1 MRADAAAPAGGD
13 RREEAVLEYLR
24 GTRELVEA
32 QRAVLLGYLGAAA
45 PAPPGAQAPGPVE
58 ARPHGLLTDGG
69 AAPVAVPVP
78 AAAEPVPV
86 PAATEAAAPRTA
98 GEVMD
103 AVLEVVHTR
112 TGYPR
117 DMLDPELDLEADLSI
132 DSIKRVEIIGAL
144 ADRIGLPREPGGSTG
159 SAVEELSRIKT
170 LRGIVDWIVAR
181 AVPGSPTAAATVGP
195 EPEPGPEPPA
205 VPAPAPLARLR
216 VEAVPLAA
224 AAGDPEEL
232 RGLRIGIVEDG
243 QGLASA
249 LGGALRE
256 RGAGVRL
263 LAGAEAG
270 LDGIVDLSALRAGA
284 EPVLPGAFEGLRQA
298 LAGGTGRLL
307 LVTAP
312 GTAGAGLHGFARSA
326 ALEFPGT
333 LVRAVEVHPKEDP
346 EQTARLLLAELA
358 CGAGALDWDG
368 ASVGY
373 AADGTRF
380 ARRAVPAAQAASGRA
395 LPLGP
400 DSVVLL
406 TGGARGI
413 TARTAL
419 ALARATGCHVELVG
433 RTPEPPPGEDPF
445 GQARDRVA
453 LRAALIASGL
463 RTPAEIEAAASRILA
478 AREVRAALDG
488 LAGAAASVRYHR
500 ADVTDGA
507 AVRAVVADVRARHGR
522 LDGIVHGAGVLRDGL
537 LREKRA
543 ADFAEVFAVKAG
555 GARHLAAAAAE
566 HGTGPAP
573 RFLALFGSVAGVY
586 GNRGQCDYAAAND
599 ALDTLAHAWAESFPG
614 RVLSVDWGPW
624 AAEAGGMVTPELERE
639 YARRG
644 IPLIAPE
651 AGAAAF
657 LAELAD
663 GDGVQVVLA
672 AAGAEGRGDE

>member
-1 MRADAAAPAGGD
+1 M
-13 RREEAVLEYLR
+13 LEYLR

-32 QRAVLLGYLGAAA
+32 QRAVLLGYLGAGEPPR
-45 PAPPGAQAPGPVE
+45 PATGTGSGAPVE
-58 ARPHGLLTDGG
+58 PFARLGG
-69 AAPVAVPVP
+69 GIP
-78 AAAEPVPV
+78 AAPVPV
-86 PAATEAAAPRTA
+86 PPAADGPEAGRAAGPGAPRTA
-98 GEVMD
+98 EEVMD
-103 AVLEVVHTR
+103 AVLEIVHTR

-117 DMLDPELDLEADLSI
+117 DMLDPGLDLEADLSI

-144 ADRIGLPREPGGSTG
+144 ADRIRLPREPGGSTG

-170 LRGIVDWIVAR
+170 LSGIVDWIVSR
-181 AVPGSPTAAATVGP
+181 APATAPGPGPAAAG
-195 EPEPGPEPPA
+195 G
-205 VPAPAPLARLR
+205 PAPAPLQRLR
-216 VEAVPLAA
+216 VEAVPVAA
-224 AAGDPEEL
+224 AAGDPMAL
-232 RGLRIGIVEDG
+232 RGLRIGIVGDG
-243 QGLASA
+243 QGLARA
-249 LGGALRE
+249 LAGALRE
-256 RGAGVRL
+256 RGAEVRP
-263 LAGAEAG
+263 LAAAEAG
-270 LDGIVDLSALRAGA
+270 CDGIVDLSALRGGT
-284 EPVLPGAFEGLRQA
+284 EPVLPGAFAGLRQA
-298 LAGGTGRLL
+298 LAGGVGRLL
-307 LVTAP
+307 LVTAPAP

-333 LVRAVEVHPKEDP
+333 LLRAVEVHPKEDP
-346 EQTARLLLAELA
+346 EQTALLLLAELA
-358 CGAGALDWDG
+358 DGPGAASHGA

-373 AADGTRF
+373 APDGTRF
-380 ARRAVPAAQAASGRA
+380 ARLPVPADPLGAAGGA
-395 LPLGP
+395 VPLGP

-433 RTPEPPPGEDPF
+433 RTPEPPAEEDAF

-463 RTPAEIEAAASRILA
+463 RTPAEIEAAASGILA
-478 AREVRAALDG
+478 GREVRAALAG

-507 AVRAVVADVRARHGR
+507 AVRAVVADVQARHGR

-537 LREKRA
+537 LHEKQP
-543 ADFAEVFAVKAG
+543 ADFAAVFAAKVT

-566 HGTGPAP
+566 HGAYPAP

-586 GNRGQCDYAAAND
+586 GNRGQSDYAAAND
-599 ALDTLAHAWAESFPG
+599 ALDVLARTWAESFPG

-624 AAEAGGMVTPELERE
+624 AAEAGGMVTPELERA

-651 AGAAAF
+651 AGTAAF
-657 LAELAD
+657 LAELAH
-663 GDGVQVVLA
+663 GDDVQVVLTA
-672 AAGAEGRGDE
+672 APQEGRGDE